1 MDGIHDLGGK
11 PSFGPVDRSLTTHP
25 FEHPWEGRV
34 FAMINAAG
42 RSGAYQNTDQFRHA
56 IERIP
61 PAYYFDH
68 GYFGRWLAALEL
80 MLLESALVSEEEL
93 KALPERP
100 RNPAMSSGAHTQQAT
115 KADHDRQ
122 ASSLKDLLASD
133 RRKPRLPHSGARF
146 SENQK
151 VRTISQSMPGH
162 TRLPAFARGRD
173 AVITDC
179 HGLWPFPDARAHGL
193 EPKEQQLYTVRLQ
206 RRSTLDEGVVHLD
219 VFELYLEDAS

>member
-11 PSFGPVDRSLTTHP
+11 PAFGPVDRSLTTHP
-25 FEHPWEGRV
+25 FERPWEGRV

-56 IERIP
+56 IERIR
-61 PAYYFDH
+61 PAHYFDH

-80 MLLESALVSEEEL
+80 MLLESSLVSEEEL

-100 RNPAMSSGAHTQQAT
+100 RNRATPTGTDTTDVT
-115 KADHDRQ
+115 KADHDGQ
-122 ASSLKDLLASD
+122 ASSLKDLLASE
-133 RRKPRLPHSGARF
+133 RNPPLPHGDARF
-146 SENQK
+146 SENHR
-151 VRTISQSMPGH
+151 VRTINQSMPGH
-162 TRLPAFARGRD
+162 TRLPAFARGRN
-173 AVITDC
+173 AVIIDC

-193 EPKEQQLYTVRLQ
+193 GPKEQHLYTVRLD
-206 RRSTLDEGVVHLD
+206 RRSALDEGVIHLD